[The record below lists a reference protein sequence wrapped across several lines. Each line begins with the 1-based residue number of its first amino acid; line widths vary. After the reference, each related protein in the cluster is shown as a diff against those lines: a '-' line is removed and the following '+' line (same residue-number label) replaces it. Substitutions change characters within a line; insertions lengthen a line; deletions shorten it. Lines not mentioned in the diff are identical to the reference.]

1 MSMSTMSRWVNT
13 VMHGIIYGSQTDTC
27 FKDTQII
34 ILSVVNRVEE
44 LYNLP
49 FVFVYNMITN

>member
-13 VMHGIIYGSQTDTC
+13 VMHEIIYGSQTDTC

-44 LYNLP
+44 LYNLQ
-49 FVFVYNMITN
+49 FVFAYNMITN